1 MIRVLA
7 MIAVAGFLLSAV
19 CLSIAV
25 SIAGPEAIAN
35 GAWAWS
41 GPWNHHS
48 WGHRR
53 HGFGL
58 NFDVSPD
65 GPQASRE
72 LTWTG
77 GDALE
82 VDVPADVHFTQA
94 DGPARLVVR
103 GPRDVIDH
111 VVVQGG
117 HLRFDRPA
125 YDAADITVEL
135 TAPKVRSFGINGSG
149 KLDIR
154 DYRQDEL
161 NVHVSGDG
169 DVSAAGA
176 AKTLNLVISGSGDAD
191 LSGLATDGADVKI
204 SGSGQAKVGPK
215 TWAKLDI
222 SGSGD
227 VTLLTRPGRLES
239 HVTGSGTIDQDDGA
253 SAPDEPAKAGKPV

>member
-48 WGHRR
+48 WGDRH

-58 NFDVSPD
+58 DFNISPD
-65 GPQASRE
+65 GSQASRE
-72 LTWTG
+72 LPWPG

-82 VDVPADVHFTQA
+82 IDLPAEVHFTQA
-94 DGPARLVVR
+94 DGPAKLTVR
-103 GPRDVIDH
+103 GPQDVIDH
-111 VVVQGG
+111 VLLQGG

-125 YDAADITVEL
+125 YDAADVTVEL
-135 TAPKVRSFGINGSG
+135 SAPKVRSFGINGSG

-169 DVSAAGA
+169 GVTAAGA
-176 AKTLNLVISGSGDAD
+176 AKTVNVVISGSGDAD
-191 LSGLATDGADVKI
+191 LGGLATEGADVRI

-215 TWAKLDI
+215 NWAKLDI

-227 VTLLTRPGRLES
+227 VTLLARPRRLES
-239 HVTGSGTIDQDDGA
+239 HVTGSGSIDQEDGA
-253 SAPDEPAKAGKPV
+253 SAPEEPAKAGKPV